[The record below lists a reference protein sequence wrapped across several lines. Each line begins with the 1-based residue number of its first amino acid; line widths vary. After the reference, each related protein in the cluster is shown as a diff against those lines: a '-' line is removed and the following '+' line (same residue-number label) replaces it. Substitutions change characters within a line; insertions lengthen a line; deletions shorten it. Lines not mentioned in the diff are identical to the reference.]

1 MPNIAISADKLTK
14 RFGKFTAV
22 DEVCFEIPYGAIF
35 GFLGANGAGKST
47 TIRMLCGILAPT
59 SGTGTVGGFDVQTQ
73 PEEIKTV
80 IGYVSQRFSL
90 YSDLNVVE
98 NLTFYGQIYG
108 LEGAELSNRIKDV
121 LTLTGLD
128 RFRQRLAG
136 DLSGGM
142 KQKLAIANAI
152 LHKPKIIFLDEPTA
166 GLDPLSRRAIWELLY
181 QLAEG
186 GTSLFVTTH
195 YMEEAER
202 CNTIA
207 FISDGKLLK
216 IGQPTDLRHELK
228 GKILEVTCQPLM
240 KASRL
245 FLQLRG
251 VRGVTVY
258 GTTLNL
264 NVTDEKAVQ
273 ERVTACASKE
283 GITIS
288 SIKPISA
295 SLEDVFSDL
304 DAGRIDVSPPPAG
317 GVRGGG
323 VSDA

>member
-1 MPNIAISADKLTK
+1 MPDIAISADKLTK

-22 DEVCFEIPYGAIF
+22 NEVSFEIPYGSIF

-47 TIRMLCGILAPT
+47 TIRMLCGILEPT
-59 SGTGTVGGFDVQTQ
+59 SGNGKVGGFDVQTQ
-73 PEEIKTV
+73 PEEIKDV

-108 LEGAELSNRIKDV
+108 LEGTALSNRIKEV
-121 LTLTGLD
+121 LILTGLD

-152 LHKPKIIFLDEPTA
+152 LHQPKIIFLDEPTA
-166 GLDPLSRRAIWELLY
+166 GLDPLSRRSIWELLY

-216 IGQPTDLRHELK
+216 IGQPAILRHQLK
-228 GKILEVTCQPLM
+228 DQILEVACQPLM

-245 FLQLRG
+245 FLKLEG

-264 NVTDEKAVQ
+264 NVIDQKTVEA
-273 ERVTACASKE
+273 RVIAAAAKE
-283 GITIS
+283 GIVIS
-288 SIKPISA
+288 SIRPIDA

-304 DAGRIDVSPPPAG
+304 DSRKAEHA
-317 GVRGGG
+317 
-323 VSDA
+323 

>member
-1 MPNIAISADKLTK
+1 MSRSQTKEQGIFAISADKLTR

-22 DEVCFEIPYGAIF
+22 DEVSFEIPYGAIF

-47 TIRMLCGILAPT
+47 TIRMLCGILEPT
-59 SGTGTVGGFDVQTQ
+59 SGNGKVGGFDVQTQ
-73 PEEIKTV
+73 PEQIKGV

-90 YSDLNVVE
+90 YSDLTVTE
-98 NLTFYGQIYG
+98 NLLFYGRIYG
-108 LEGAELSNRIKDV
+108 LDGTALSTRIEEV
-121 LTLTGLD
+121 LVLSGLD
-128 RFRQRLAG
+128 RFRQRLSG
-136 DLSGGM
+136 ELSGGW

-202 CNTIA
+202 CSTIA
-207 FISDGKLLK
+207 FISDGKILR
-216 IGQPTDLRHELK
+216 IGQPAQLK
-228 GKILEVTCQPLM
+228 QKISRQILEVTCRPLM

-245 FLQLRG
+245 FAALEG

-264 NVTDEKAVQ
+264 NVTDQKTVEA
-273 ERVTACASKE
+273 RVIAAAGKE
-283 GITIS
+283 GVEVF
-288 SIKPISA
+288 SIQPIPA

-304 DAGRIDVSPPPAG
+304 DSERPK
-317 GVRGGG
+317 
-323 VSDA
+323 DA

>member
-1 MPNIAISADKLTK
+1 MPDIAISTDRLTK

-22 DEVCFEIPYGAIF
+22 DEISFEIPYGSIF

-59 SGTGTVGGFDVQTQ
+59 SGNGTVGGFDVQRQ
-73 PEEIKTV
+73 PEQIKTV

-90 YSDLNVVE
+90 YSDLTVIE
-98 NLTFYGQIYG
+98 NLYFYGQIYG
-108 LEGAELSNRIKDV
+108 LEGENLSKRIQDV
-121 LTLTGLD
+121 LGLTGLD
-128 RFRQRLAG
+128 RYQKHLAG
-136 DLSGGM
+136 ELSGGW

-152 LHKPKIIFLDEPTA
+152 LHQPKIMFLDEPTA
-166 GLDPLSRRAIWELLY
+166 GLDPLSRRGIWELLY

-186 GTSLFVTTH
+186 GVSLFVTTH

-207 FISDGKLLK
+207 FISQGKILK
-216 IGQPTDLRHELK
+216 IGQPAALRQELQ
-228 GKILEVTCQPLM
+228 GKILEVSCQPLM

-245 FLQLRG
+245 FLKLEG
-251 VRGVTVY
+251 VRGLTVY

-264 NVTDEKAVQ
+264 NVTDEKAVE
-273 ERVTACASKE
+273 ERVRQSAAKE
-283 GITIS
+283 GISIS
-288 SIKPISA
+288 SIKPIAA

-304 DAGRIDVSPPPAG
+304 DS
-317 GVRGGG
+317 GVK
-323 VSDA
+323 SNA

>member
-1 MPNIAISADKLTK
+1 MPDIAISADKLTK

-22 DEVCFEIPYGAIF
+22 DGVSFEIPYGAIF

-47 TIRMLCGILAPT
+47 TIRMLCGILEPT
-59 SGTGTVGGFDVQTQ
+59 SGTGKVGGFDVQTQ
-73 PEEIKTV
+73 PEQIKTV

-90 YSDLNVVE
+90 YSDLNVFE
-98 NLTFYGQIYG
+98 NLNFNGQIYG
-108 LEGAELSNRIKDV
+108 LEGGDLSNRIKEV
-121 LTLTGLD
+121 LALTDLD
-128 RFRQRLAG
+128 RFRERLAG
-136 DLSGGM
+136 NLSGGM

-166 GLDPLSRRAIWELLY
+166 GLDPLARRSIWELLY

-207 FISDGKLLK
+207 FISDGKILR
-216 IGQPTDLRHELK
+216 IGHPADLRGQLS
-228 GKILEVTCQPLM
+228 GQILEVTCQPLM

-245 FLQLRG
+245 FLTLEG

-264 NVTDEKAVQ
+264 NVTDQEAV
-273 ERVTACASKE
+273 EARVIAAAGKE
-283 GITIS
+283 GITVS
-288 SIKPISA
+288 SIKRIPA
-295 SLEDVFSDL
+295 SLEDVFAVL
-304 DAGRIDVSPPPAG
+304 DAVKKAG
-317 GVRGGG
+317 DSSILVAEQERGNI
-323 VSDA
+323 A

>member
-1 MPNIAISADKLTK
+1 MPDIAISADKLTR

-22 DEVCFEIPYGAIF
+22 DEISFAIPYGSIF

-59 SGTGTVGGFDVQTQ
+59 SGNGKVGGFDVQTQ
-73 PEEIKTV
+73 PELIKSV

-90 YSDLNVVE
+90 YADLNVAE
-98 NLTFYGQIYG
+98 NLNFYGRIYG
-108 LEGAELSNRIKDV
+108 LEGQTLGQRIHDV
-121 LTLTGLD
+121 LMLTGLEP
-128 RFRQRLAG
+128 FQKRLAG

-142 KQKLAIANAI
+142 KQKLAVANAI
-152 LHKPKIIFLDEPTA
+152 LHRPKIIFLDEPTA
-166 GLDPLSRRAIWELLY
+166 GLDPLSRRSIWELLY

-207 FISDGKLLK
+207 FISRGKILK
-216 IGQPTDLRHELK
+216 IGRPSDLKEALA
-228 GKILEVTCQPLM
+228 GQILEVACRPLM
-240 KASRL
+240 KASHL
-245 FLQLRG
+245 FSTLEG
-251 VRGVTVY
+251 VMGVTVY

-264 NVTDEKAVQ
+264 NVTDRDAV
-273 ERVTACASKE
+273 EGRVRTAAAGE
-283 GITIS
+283 GIQIAAIR
-288 SIKPISA
+288 SIPA

-304 DAGRIDVSPPPAG
+304 DTR
-317 GVRGGG
+317 RM
-323 VSDA
+323 DA

>member
-1 MPNIAISADKLTK
+1 MPDIAISAEKLTR

-22 DEVCFEIPYGAIF
+22 DEISFEIPYGAIF

-59 SGTGTVGGFDVQTQ
+59 SGSGKVGGFDVQTQ
-73 PEEIKTV
+73 PEQIKTV

-90 YSDLNVVE
+90 YSDLTVKE
-98 NLTFYGQIYG
+98 NLLFYGQIYG
-108 LEGAELSNRIKDV
+108 LEGTALSTRIEEVLVLSGLNR
-121 LTLTGLD
+121 
-128 RFRQRLAG
+128 FPQRLAG

-166 GLDPLSRRAIWELLY
+166 GLDPLSRRGIWELLY
-181 QLAEG
+181 QLAED

-207 FISDGKLLK
+207 FISDGKILK
-216 IGQPTDLRHELK
+216 IGHPTQLKQDLS
-228 GKILEVTCQPLM
+228 GKILEVACSPLM

-245 FLQLRG
+245 FGALEG
-251 VRGVTVY
+251 VRGITVY

-264 NVTDEKAVQ
+264 NVTDEKAV
-273 ERVTACASKE
+273 EARVADAARKE
-283 GITIS
+283 GIMIS
-288 SIKPISA
+288 SIKPIAA

-304 DAGRIDVSPPPAG
+304 DPRKKT
-317 GVRGGG
+317 
-323 VSDA
+323 DA

>member
-1 MPNIAISADKLTK
+1 MPDIAISADQLTK
-14 RFGKFTAV
+14 KFGKFTAV
-22 DEVCFEIPYGAIF
+22 DGVSFEIPYGSIF

-47 TIRMLCGILAPT
+47 TIRMLCGILAPS
-59 SGTGTVGGFDVQTQ
+59 SGNGKVGGFDVQTQ
-73 PEEIKTV
+73 PEQIKTV

-90 YSDLNVVE
+90 YSDLNVAE
-98 NLTFYGQIYG
+98 NLIFYGQIYG
-108 LEGAELSNRIKDV
+108 LEGAALHGRIKEV

-128 RFRQRLAG
+128 PFRQRLAG

-181 QLAEG
+181 QMAEG

-216 IGQPTDLRHELK
+216 IGQPSVLRQQLN
-228 GKILEVTCQPLM
+228 GKILEVACQPLM

-245 FLQLRG
+245 FLTLEG

-264 NVTDEKAVQ
+264 NVTDEKAV
-273 ERVTACASKE
+273 EARVIAAANKE
-283 GITIS
+283 GIGIA
-288 SIKPISA
+288 SIKPIAA

-304 DAGRIDVSPPPAG
+304 DAGRKVVNA
-317 GVRGGG
+317 
-323 VSDA
+323 

>member
-1 MPNIAISADKLTK
+1 MPDIAISADKLTK

-22 DEVCFEIPYGAIF
+22 DGISFEISYGSIF

-59 SGTGTVGGFDVQTQ
+59 SGNGKVGGFDVQTQ
-73 PEEIKTV
+73 PEQIKGV

-98 NLTFYGQIYG
+98 NLHFYGQIYG
-108 LEGAELSNRIKDV
+108 LEGTALSNRIKEV
-121 LTLTGLD
+121 LAITGLD
-128 RFRQRLAG
+128 HFRHQLSG
-136 DLSGGM
+136 ELSGGW
-142 KQKLAIANAI
+142 KQKLGIANAI

-166 GLDPLSRRAIWELLY
+166 GLDPLARRGIWELLY
-181 QLAEG
+181 QLAEA

-207 FISDGKLLK
+207 FISAGKILK
-216 IGQPTDLRHELK
+216 IGQPTVLRQKLD
-228 GKILEVTCQPLM
+228 GQILEVACQPLM

-245 FLQLRG
+245 FLTLEG

-264 NVTDEKAVQ
+264 NVNDEKAV
-273 ERVTACASKE
+273 EKRVIAAASKE
-283 GITIS
+283 GVTIN
-288 SIKPISA
+288 SIKPIAA

-304 DAGRIDVSPPPAG
+304 DAGRVTHA
-317 GVRGGG
+317 
-323 VSDA
+323 

>member
-1 MPNIAISADKLTK
+1 MSDIAISAENLTK

-22 DEVCFEIPYGAIF
+22 DNISFELPYGSIF

-47 TIRMLCGILAPT
+47 TIRMLCGILEPT
-59 SGTGTVGGFDVQTQ
+59 SGSGKVGGFDVQTQ
-73 PEEIKTV
+73 PEQIKTV

-90 YSDLNVVE
+90 YSDLNVYE
-98 NLTFYGQIYG
+98 NLYFYGQIYG
-108 LEGAELSNRIKDV
+108 LEGAHLSDRIKEV
-121 LTLTGLD
+121 LTLSGLD
-128 RFRQRLAG
+128 HFRQRLAG
-136 DLSGGM
+136 ELSGGW

-166 GLDPLSRRAIWELLY
+166 GLDPLSRRSIWELLY

-207 FISDGKLLK
+207 FISDGKILK
-216 IGQPTDLRHELK
+216 IGHPAALREQLN
-228 GKILEVTCQPLM
+228 GQILEVACQPLM
-240 KASRL
+240 KASRI
-245 FLQLRG
+245 FLKLEG

-264 NVTDEKAVQ
+264 NVTDEKAV
-273 ERVTACASKE
+273 EARVRDAAQKE
-283 GITIS
+283 GIQIS
-288 SIKPISA
+288 SMKPIAA

-304 DAGRIDVSPPPAG
+304 DPGRKT
-317 GVRGGG
+317 
-323 VSDA
+323 DA

>member
-1 MPNIAISADKLTK
+1 MPDIAISADKLTR

-22 DEVCFEIPYGAIF
+22 DEVSFEIPYGSIF

-47 TIRMLCGILAPT
+47 TIRMLCGILQPT
-59 SGTGTVGGFDVQTQ
+59 SGDGQVGGFDVQTQ
-73 PEEIKTV
+73 PEQIKTV

-90 YSDLNVVE
+90 YADLTVRE
-98 NLTFYGQIYG
+98 NLLFYGQIYG
-108 LEGAELSNRIKDV
+108 LEGAALSNRIKEV
-121 LTLTGLD
+121 LVLSGLE
-128 RFRQRLAG
+128 RFPQRLAG
-136 DLSGGM
+136 DLSSGM
-142 KQKLAIANAI
+142 KQKLAIVNAI

-166 GLDPLSRRAIWELLY
+166 GLDPLARRAIWELLY

-207 FISDGKLLK
+207 FISDGKILK
-216 IGQPTDLRHELK
+216 IGQPTQLKQDLSR
-228 GKILEVTCQPLM
+228 KIIEVACRPLM
-240 KASRL
+240 KASRIFGAL
-245 FLQLRG
+245 EG

-264 NVTDEKAVQ
+264 NVTNLQSVEAAVI
-273 ERVTACASKE
+273 AAAGHE
-283 GITIS
+283 GVEII
-288 SIKPISA
+288 SIKPIAA

-304 DAGRIDVSPPPAG
+304 ASVKQGDISLPG
-317 GVRGGG
+317 GESRKQ
-323 VSDA
+323 

>member
-1 MPNIAISADKLTK
+1 MPDIAISADKLTK

-22 DEVCFEIPYGAIF
+22 DEISFEIPYGSIF

-59 SGTGTVGGFDVQTQ
+59 SGNGKVGGFDVQTQ
-73 PEEIKTV
+73 PEQIKTV

-90 YSDLNVVE
+90 YSDLNVAE
-98 NLTFYGQIYG
+98 NLSFTARSMALRGPRCT
-108 LEGAELSNRIKDV
+108 SRIKEV
-121 LTLTGLD
+121 LVLTGLD

-207 FISDGKLLK
+207 FISDGK
-216 IGQPTDLRHELK
+216 IIEDRP
-228 GKILEVTCQPLM
+228 
-240 KASRL
+240 A
-245 FLQLRG
+245 
-251 VRGVTVY
+251 
-258 GTTLNL
+258 
-264 NVTDEKAVQ
+264 
-273 ERVTACASKE
+273 VTA
-283 GITIS
+283 
-288 SIKPISA
+288 
-295 SLEDVFSDL
+295 
-304 DAGRIDVSPPPAG
+304 
-317 GVRGGG
+317 
-323 VSDA
+323 